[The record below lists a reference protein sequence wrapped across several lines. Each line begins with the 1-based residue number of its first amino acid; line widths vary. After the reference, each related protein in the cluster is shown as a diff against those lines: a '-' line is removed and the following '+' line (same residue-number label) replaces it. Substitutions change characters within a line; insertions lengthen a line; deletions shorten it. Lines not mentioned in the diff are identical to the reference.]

1 MPRPSGAAARPLLA
15 TLLVVLGV
23 ALALVLLWQGRDR
36 EEAGDQAASN
46 GTEIDAEIWGVQLRQ
61 RDGDRR
67 WRLRADY
74 AAHYPGP
81 GVTRL
86 NPVHL
91 EVLREE
97 SPPLTADSRKGRVA
111 DADNT
116 VTLIGDVVVRDPQG
130 YRLTTETLRYLPEA
144 NRAETQDPV
153 KVNADFGVATGIGAT
168 LWTDSRRV
176 KLHSEVDTTLWRRPD
191 NGS

>member
-23 ALALVLLWQGRDR
+23 ALALVLLWQARDQ
-36 EEAGDQAASN
+36 EDAGDQAASD

-116 VTLIGDVVVRDPQG
+116 VTLIGNVVVRDP
-130 YRLTTETLRYLPEA
+130 LRYLPVA
-144 NRAETQDPV
+144 KRAETQDPV